1 MESFG
6 DHQTDHGW
14 ETKKLMS
21 SKKQLDSTPG
31 EGQKY
36 HAGVLSQADVDAQN
50 SHACPTSQHGKA
62 RGWHCHDQANLQGW
76 VGKFVLPYPFWLN
89 WNPQYS
95 WLPHVLAVCLIT
107 LFSHHHSINHYPIIF
122 HDSAIIL
129 IIYDH
134 HYSYNLPTAFS
145 IIPSYIPFLSQLY
158 IIPYLGLS
166 EIRAY
171 PPTISNNAIFN
182 GNSG

>member
-1 MESFG
+1 
-6 DHQTDHGW
+6 
-14 ETKKLMS
+14 MS

-89 WNPQYS
+89 
-95 WLPHVLAVCLIT
+95 
-107 LFSHHHSINHYPIIF
+107 
-122 HDSAIIL
+122 
-129 IIYDH
+129 
-134 HYSYNLPTAFS
+134 
-145 IIPSYIPFLSQLY
+145 
-158 IIPYLGLS
+158 
-166 EIRAY
+166 
-171 PPTISNNAIFN
+171 
-182 GNSG
+182 